1 MPFISTVL
9 AFVSNSVCVNVGV
22 LIIFGKLVLIR
33 SKHYA
38 WRRTV
43 IRGDKFPFDFLG
55 VKSLMAL
62 RAFFQLF
69 KYQKLY
75 P

>member
-1 MPFISTVL
+1 M
-9 AFVSNSVCVNVGV
+9 GV
-22 LIIFGKLVLIR
+22 LIIFGKRVLELR
-33 SKHYA
+33 SKRHV
-38 WRRTV
+38 WRRIV
-43 IRGDKFPFDFLG
+43 IRGDKFPFDFFG

-62 RAFFQLF
+62 RTFFQL